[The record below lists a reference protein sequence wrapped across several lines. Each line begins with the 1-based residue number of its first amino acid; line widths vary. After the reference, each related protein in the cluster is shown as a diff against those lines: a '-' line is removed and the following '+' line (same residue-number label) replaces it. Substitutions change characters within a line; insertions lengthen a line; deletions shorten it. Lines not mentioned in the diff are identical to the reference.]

1 MTEPSMN
8 EPTMTEPVTPPVA
21 GTPRS
26 NAPVVLRIIFAV
38 IFLVP
43 AVIGLG
49 VILVISGSFASE
61 GFAFSGSDEVW
72 MQLFIGA
79 GAVLTLLPAIAIGI
93 ILRFARWN
101 AAPQA
106 SLAVAIIVCGAGAL
120 ASGML
125 QTTVTP
131 GDSESYVLLMF
142 FSVMGVVIGALPP
155 FLHWWNARE

>member
-1 MTEPSMN
+1 MTEPIAK
-8 EPTMTEPVTPPVA
+8 TATE
-21 GTPRS
+21 TPRS
-26 NAPVVLRIIFAV
+26 NAPVVLRIILAV
-38 IFLVP
+38 ICLVP

-49 VILVISGSFASE
+49 VILVISGTFVSE
-61 GFAFSGSDEVW
+61 GFQFSGSDEIW

-79 GAVLTLLPAIAIGI
+79 GAILALIPAIALGI
-93 ILRFARWN
+93 ILRFARWR

-106 SLAVAIIVCGAGAL
+106 SLAVAVIVCGAGAL

-131 GDSESYVLLMF
+131 GDSESYALLML
-142 FSVMGVVIGALPP
+142 FSIAGVVTGALPP